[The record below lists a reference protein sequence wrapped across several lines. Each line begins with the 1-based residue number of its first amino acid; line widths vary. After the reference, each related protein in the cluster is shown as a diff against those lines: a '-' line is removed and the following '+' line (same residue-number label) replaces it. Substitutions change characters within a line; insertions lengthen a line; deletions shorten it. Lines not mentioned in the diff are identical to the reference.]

1 MKNWGNVL
9 ALNHFWDTLLWG
21 SCPKLQHSWNPGS
34 SFNMD
39 DRWFVKVWKFSGV
52 WVVVVVEALTHD
64 VMVIYVL
71 STPDTAQR
79 HNAIRTRILQS
90 LRRRWTMFARRVWK
104 SQYPRNS
111 KSLMMC
117 EAASIMPLMNCFF
130 KTSHIFV
137 CLIFIWTMIPMSNP
151 KISINQSINQSR
163 MNSPLTNE
171 VCLNTISFVIQ
182 WLTKVFHDC
191 QVYLGQTSFAH
202 HQQPLCVC
210 YVGHGRVTQLID
222 LNCQSD
228 KYDIYYKYYVQFS
241 WFISIISH

>member
-1 MKNWGNVL
+1 MKIAVSEKFKILDDVRSGKYHATDEL
-9 ALNHFWDTLLWG
+9 FFQDITHFCVSDIYLDND
-21 SCPKLQHSWNPGS
+21 S
-34 SFNMD
+34 D
-39 DRWFVKVWKFSGV
+39 VK
-52 WVVVVVEALTHD
+52 
-64 VMVIYVL
+64 
-71 STPDTAQR
+71 
-79 HNAIRTRILQS
+79 
-90 LRRRWTMFARRVWK
+90 
-104 SQYPRNS
+104 S
-111 KSLMMC
+111 K
-117 EAASIMPLMNCFF
+117 N
-130 KTSHIFV
+130 
-137 CLIFIWTMIPMSNP
+137 
-151 KISINQSINQSR
+151 INQSINQSR